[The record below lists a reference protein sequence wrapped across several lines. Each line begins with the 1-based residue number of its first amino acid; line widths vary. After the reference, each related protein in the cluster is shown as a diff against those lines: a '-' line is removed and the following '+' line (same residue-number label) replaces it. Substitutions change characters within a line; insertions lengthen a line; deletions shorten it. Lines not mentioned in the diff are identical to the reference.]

1 MLINSPKATHI
12 RPWDGQSPLASKRR
26 RLDNNV
32 TDEQDVMALDT
43 DTRNTAFN
51 DCLRMSPAD
60 SEVFGAG
67 LPQKL
72 LPELEPPSPSFLFA
86 GVSGFTSPL
95 FEQDR
100 VETPALPR
108 HHMTQLVLH
117 MSEGMQA
124 SLAALEIESH
134 ATRLAQVKKEQ
145 NDKSTGTTYQRHI
158 KRYEQWWL
166 QYQVEQTARIPGWTS
181 IPAFPITAAK
191 VSMFLEYEAT
201 REKVCS
207 PFSIV

>member
-1 MLINSPKATHI
+1 MGS
-12 RPWDGQSPLASKRR
+12 QSPLASKSHRFN
-26 RLDNNV
+26 NNV
-32 TDEQDVMALDT
+32 TDRQDAMALDT

-51 DCLRMSPAD
+51 DCLWMLPTD
-60 SEVFGAG
+60 SEVFSAG

-72 LPELEPPSPSFLFA
+72 SPELEPPSPSFLFA

-108 HHMTQLVLH
+108 HYVTQLVLH
-117 MSEGMQA
+117 MSKGMQA
-124 SLAALEIESH
+124 SLAVLEIESH
-134 ATRLAQVKKEQ
+134 ATHLAQVKKEQ
-145 NDKSTGTTYQRHI
+145 NDKSTGTTYQWHI

-166 QYQVEQTARIPGWTS
+166 QYQVEQMARILGWTS

-201 REKVCS
+201 CEKVCS
-207 PFSIV
+207 PYSIV